1 MYIYICY
8 IYIHVQ
14 MVCQELCQ
22 NSVSGWGS
30 LEESIVFLTL
40 SQVITVPVICD
51 GFIQLTSETLEAIP
65 EVWTAQHRGGHCK
78 PYLEWQKRGLFIIK
92 M

>member
-1 MYIYICY
+1 
-8 IYIHVQ
+8 
-14 MVCQELCQ
+14 
-22 NSVSGWGS
+22 
-30 LEESIVFLTL
+30 
-40 SQVITVPVICD
+40 VPVICD